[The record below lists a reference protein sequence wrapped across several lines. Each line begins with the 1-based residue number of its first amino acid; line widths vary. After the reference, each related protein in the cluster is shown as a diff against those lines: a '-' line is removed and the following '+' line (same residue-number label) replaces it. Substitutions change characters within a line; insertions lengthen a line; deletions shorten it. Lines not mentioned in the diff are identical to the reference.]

1 MRTKSIRRRNAMLK
15 RIVLLISSL
24 ILLCFITISFM
35 YFKSAAHENR
45 FSDNKLYRSVQIE
58 KGDSLWSIANRYM
71 TEDYANID
79 QYMDELRNLNNLES
93 DTLIEGNYLSVVCAS
108 ENP

>member
-15 RIVLLISSL
+15 RAVLLISGF
-24 ILLCFITISFM
+24 ILLCFITVSFL
-35 YFKSAAHENR
+35 YFKSAAHENS
-45 FSDNKLYRSVQIE
+45 FSDDKLYRSVQIE

-71 TEDYANID
+71 TEDYTDID
-79 QYMDELRNLNNLES
+79 QYMDELRDLNNLES
-93 DTLIEGNYLSVVCAS
+93 DTLIEGNYLSVVCTS